1 MPGQFLSPDDPE
13 FELAKDARQVCKTGG
28 LPFLLSVLAPLNARV
43 GIPFSVAAYGNADG
57 IETLFVIIPQLSP
70 SSFRR

>member
-1 MPGQFLSPDDPE
+1 MR
-13 FELAKDARQVCKTGG
+13 ARSARLEDCR
-28 LPFLLSVLAPLNARV
+28 SCSAWLAPLNARV
-43 GIPFSVAAYGNADG
+43 GIPFSVAAYGNAHG